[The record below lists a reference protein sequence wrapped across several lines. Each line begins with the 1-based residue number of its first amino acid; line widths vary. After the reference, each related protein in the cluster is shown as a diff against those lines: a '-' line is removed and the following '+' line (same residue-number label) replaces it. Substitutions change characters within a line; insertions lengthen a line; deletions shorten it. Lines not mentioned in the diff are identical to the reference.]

1 MKVELK
7 EVYKS
12 FGRLQVLKGIDL
24 NIPEGGIFAILG
36 PNASGKTTILKSI
49 LGLVIPN
56 SGTIKVANQSIKNQW
71 EYRKHINYLPQ
82 MANFPENLTVK
93 ELITLVKDL
102 RNQESK
108 EQELIANLALS
119 SYLDKNIKHLSGGTQ
134 QKLNVVLAFMF
145 DNPIIILDEPTAG
158 LDPVALIK
166 IKDLIRAEKAKGKT
180 ILITTHIM
188 SLVEELADEIVFLLE
203 GKIYFKGTLEK
214 LNELNQEPN
223 LERSIAKMLL
233 MNGYA
238 GDEKSIPS
246 KA

>member
-1 MKVELK
+1 MTIELN

-12 FGRLQVLKGIDL
+12 FGRLQVLRGIDL
-24 NIPEGGIFAILG
+24 NIHEGGIFAILG

-49 LGLVIPN
+49 LGLVIPD
-56 SGTIKVANQSIKNQW
+56 SGTIKVANQSIKNEW
-71 EYRKHINYLPQ
+71 EYRKHINFLPQ

-102 RNQESK
+102 RNQESN
-108 EQELIANLALS
+108 EQELIANFALS
-119 SYLDKNIKHLSGGTQ
+119 SCLDKNIKHLSGGTK

-166 IKDLIRAEKAKGKT
+166 IKDLIRAERAKGKT

-203 GKIYFKGTLEK
+203 GKIYFKGTLKK

-238 GDEKSIPS
+238 GEEKPIPN
-246 KA
+246 K